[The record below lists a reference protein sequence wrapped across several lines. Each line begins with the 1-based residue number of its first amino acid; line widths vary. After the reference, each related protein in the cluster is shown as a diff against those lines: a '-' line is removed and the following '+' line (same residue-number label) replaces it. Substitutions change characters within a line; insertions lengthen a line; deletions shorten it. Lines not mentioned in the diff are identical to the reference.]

1 MPAPY
6 FFYDGE
12 DGENRMLELFLGQ
25 IPEAI
30 FFALFMIFAKGLKE
44 KRLLFT
50 ILMIIEYLL
59 LLYSFPYNW
68 LFHICFMVTT
78 FIILKVLY
86 KEKSQITDVFLLLI
100 GYIIL
105 GITSIISW
113 LLFNFNMSLVAI
125 FNRIIIFT
133 FIFILN
139 KKLYK
144 IQNIYK
150 FLWNRNDRIK
160 KKIKST
166 TFRALNIVVFNI
178 SFVLI
183 NLCMLYAI
191 YYNSL

>member
-1 MPAPY
+1 
-6 FFYDGE
+6 
-12 DGENRMLELFLGQ
+12 MLELFLGQ

-30 FFALFMIFAKGLKE
+30 FFALFLIFAKNIKE
-44 KRLLFT
+44 KRIIFT

-59 LLYSFPYNW
+59 LKYSFQYNW
-68 LFHICFMVTT
+68 FFHIGYMMTT
-78 FIILKVLY
+78 FLTLKILY

-113 LLFNFNMSLVAI
+113 LLFNFNMNLVAI

-133 FIFILN
+133 FIFIFN
-139 KKLYK
+139 KNLYK

-150 FLWNRNDRIK
+150 FLWNRNDKIN

-166 TFRALNIVVFNI
+166 TFRALNIVTFNI

>member
-1 MPAPY
+1 
-6 FFYDGE
+6 
-12 DGENRMLELFLGQ
+12 MLELFLGQ

-44 KRLLFT
+44 KRVLFT
-50 ILMIIEYLL
+50 VLMIIEYLL

>member
-1 MPAPY
+1 
-6 FFYDGE
+6 
-12 DGENRMLELFLGQ
+12 
-25 IPEAI
+25 
-30 FFALFMIFAKGLKE
+30 
-44 KRLLFT
+44 
-50 ILMIIEYLL
+50 
-59 LLYSFPYNW
+59 
-68 LFHICFMVTT
+68 
-78 FIILKVLY
+78 
-86 KEKSQITDVFLLLI
+86 
-100 GYIIL
+100 
-105 GITSIISW
+105 
-113 LLFNFNMSLVAI
+113 MSLVAI

>member
-1 MPAPY
+1 M
-6 FFYDGE
+6 
-12 DGENRMLELFLGQ
+12 
-25 IPEAI
+25 
-30 FFALFMIFAKGLKE
+30 
-44 KRLLFT
+44 
-50 ILMIIEYLL
+50 
-59 LLYSFPYNW
+59 
-68 LFHICFMVTT
+68 
-78 FIILKVLY
+78 KVLY
-86 KEKSQITDVFLLLI
+86 KEKSQIIDVFLLLI

-133 FIFILN
+133 FIFIFN

>member
-1 MPAPY
+1 
-6 FFYDGE
+6 
-12 DGENRMLELFLGQ
+12 MLELFLGQ

-50 ILMIIEYLL
+50 ILMVIEYLL
-59 LLYSFPYNW
+59 LKYSFTYSW
-68 LFHICFMVTT
+68 LFHIGYVITT
-78 FIILKVLY
+78 YLTLKVLY
-86 KEKSQITDVFLLLI
+86 KEKSQIIDVFLLLI